1 VPDRSLQAQ
10 RENPL
15 ILLVEDNPVERQ
27 LVTRVLRNAGFGV
40 IAVDCGRVVVDA
52 FINNSPD
59 LVLLDGL
66 LPDIDGFDVCRQL
79 RSLFE
84 ARYVPIVML
93 TGLDDEA
100 SIDKAYSAGAT
111 DFYVKPIV
119 HSILIQRVRYL
130 LRASHAFEDLR
141 VNRESLASAQRVAGL
156 GHWRMSIKTLQLS
169 ASPELCRLLGVADTA
184 ALQCWADLLSRCYP
198 EDQQRL
204 RDALDMVLADHVEAK
219 IELRVRLREGAERI
233 LEMSIS
239 PDNSEDDDHDLLIG
253 IGMDITG
260 RKRAE
265 REILRLAFFD
275 RLTQLPNRSFLRNV
289 LDMRIPSVH
298 MSGRS
303 VAMLYID
310 LDLFSRINNAM
321 GHQVGDHILKQV
333 ADRLLRKMQPRP
345 IEAMLDDAMV
355 SFDLMAE
362 KDRSLVVRLDADTF
376 VVVLLDPQSY
386 DVLELANE
394 LMALLAVP
402 FNFRGQQLFV
412 TSSIGIA
419 LSDSGSMLTDAL
431 LQQADLAVHEAKT
444 RGRNQVAE
452 YRRDLV
458 AAVSTRLAI
467 QNDLRKALERN
478 EFVVHYQPKVDTQT
492 GIVCGSEAL
501 VRWHHPVRKIISPL
515 DFIPVAEETGLII
528 DLGLWVLHTAC
539 QQHQQWLANGLLQ
552 GRVAV
557 NVSARQ
563 LREDHFV
570 DQVLQTLSDT
580 GLPPEAL
587 EIEIT
592 ESVLITDSLANLR
605 IRQLRG
611 QGISIAL
618 DDFGTGYSA
627 LSYLSRYPVD
637 VLKIDR
643 SFITGIPEAADN
655 SAIVEALARLSRRLH
670 LHVVAEGVESQ
681 AEYDAATRF
690 GCDVVQGYFVA
701 RPMAASDFTA
711 WLSQWQ
717 LPQAMG

>member
-1 VPDRSLQAQ
+1 MPDRYLQPQ
-10 RENPL
+10 REMPL

-40 IAVDCGRVVVDA
+40 IAVDCGRVVAEA

-79 RSLFE
+79 RGIHE

-119 HSILIQRVRYL
+119 HSILIQRIRYL
-130 LRASHAFEDLR
+130 LRASAAFDDLR
-141 VNRESLASAQRVAGL
+141 LNRESLASAQRVAGL
-156 GHWRMSIKTLQLS
+156 GHWRMSIKTLQLN
-169 ASPELCRLLGVADTA
+169 ASQELCSLLGVDNPDC
-184 ALQCWADLLSRCYP
+184 LKRWQDLLGCCFP
-198 EDQQRL
+198 EDKQRL
-204 RDALDMVLADHVEAK
+204 NDALDMVIADQVEAK
-219 IELRVRLREGAERI
+219 IEARLRLVDGSERI
-233 LEMSIS
+233 LEMSLS
-239 PDNSEDDDHDLLIG
+239 PDNSDDDDHDLLIG
-253 IGMDITG
+253 IGMDITD

-275 RLTQLPNRSFLRNV
+275 HLTQLPNRSFLRNV
-289 LDMRIPSVH
+289 LDLRIPALH
-298 MSGRS
+298 MSGSS
-303 VAMLYID
+303 VVMLYID

-321 GHQVGDHILKQV
+321 GHQVGDHVLKQV
-333 ADRLLRKMQPRP
+333 ADRLVRRLRPRQS
-345 IEAMLDDAMV
+345 ETMLDDALV
-355 SFDLMAE
+355 SFDLISD
-362 KDRSLVVRLDADTF
+362 KDQSIVARLDADTF
-376 VVVLLDPQSY
+376 VVALLNPQGISAI
-386 DVLELANE
+386 ELANE
-394 LMALLAVP
+394 LMMLLAVP

-412 TSSIGIA
+412 TSSIGVVF
-419 LSDSGSMLTDAL
+419 SDSGSMLTDTL

-458 AAVSTRLAI
+458 AAVSSRLSI
-467 QNDLRKALERN
+467 QNDLRNALSRG
-478 EFVVHYQPKVDTQT
+478 EFSLHYQPKVDCKT
-492 GIVCGSEAL
+492 GLVVGSEAL
-501 VRWHHPVRKIISPL
+501 IRWFHPVRKMISPL
-515 DFIPVAEETGLII
+515 DFIPVAEETGLIVE
-528 DLGLWVLHTAC
+528 LGLWVLQTAC
-539 QQHQQWLANGLLQ
+539 AQHQAWLSQGLIK

-563 LREDHFV
+563 LREDGFV
-570 DQVLQTLSDT
+570 DSVWEVLRTT

-592 ESVLITDSLANLR
+592 ESVLITDSLASLR
-605 IRQLRG
+605 IRQLRE

-627 LSYLSRYPVD
+627 LSYLARYPVD

-643 SFITGIPEAADN
+643 SFVTGLPGAADN
-655 SAIVEALARLSRRLH
+655 AAIVEAIAQLSHRLH
-670 LHVVAEGVESQ
+670 LHVVAEGVEND
-681 AEYDAATRF
+681 AEYQAIVRF
-690 GCDVVQGYFVA
+690 RCDVIQGYCISQ
-701 RPMAASDFTA
+701 PLPPEEFTL
-711 WLSQWQ
+711 WLANWQ
-717 LPQAMG
+717 LSREMD

>member
-1 VPDRSLQAQ
+1 MPDKTLQIV
-10 RENPL
+10 RDNPL

-27 LVTRVLRNAGFGV
+27 LLTRVLRNAGFGV
-40 IAVDCGRVVVDA
+40 IAVDCGRVVLDA
-52 FINNSPD
+52 FLNNSPD

-66 LPDIDGFDVCRQL
+66 LPDIDGFDVCREL
-79 RSLFE
+79 RTIHD
-84 ARYVPIVML
+84 ARFVPIVML

-119 HSILIQRVRYL
+119 HSILIQRIRYL
-130 LRASHAFEDLR
+130 LRARDAFEDLR

-156 GHWRMSIKTLQLS
+156 GHWRMSAKTLKVT
-169 ASPELCRLLGVADTA
+169 ASPELCRLLGLSDARAPKTW
-184 ALQCWADLLSRCYP
+184 LDLLNCCYP
-198 EDQQRL
+198 EDRQRL
-204 RDALDMVLADHVEAK
+204 EESLNRVIAETIEVK
-219 IELRVRLREGAERI
+219 IELRIRVADGAERI
-233 LEMSIS
+233 LEMSLS
-239 PDNSEDDDHDLLIG
+239 PESSDDNGHDLLIG
-253 IGMDITG
+253 IGMDITD

-298 MSGRS
+298 MAGRS

-321 GHQVGDHILKQV
+321 GHQVGDQILKQV
-333 ADRLLRKMQPRP
+333 AERLIQKMRPRN
-345 IEAMLDDAMV
+345 IESMLDDVMV

-376 VVVLLDPQSY
+376 VVVLLEPENFN
-386 DVLELANE
+386 LIELADTIMN
-394 LMALLAVP
+394 LLAVP
-402 FNFRGQQLFV
+402 FNYRGQQLFV
-412 TSSIGIA
+412 TTSIGIA

-431 LQQADLAVHEAKT
+431 LQQADLAVHEAKV

-452 YRRDLV
+452 YQRDFV

-467 QNDLRKALERN
+467 QNDLRKALDKR
-478 EFVVHYQPKVDTQT
+478 EFLLHYQPKVNART
-492 GIVCGSEAL
+492 GRVTGSEAL
-501 VRWHHPVRKIISPL
+501 VRWQHPVRKLISPM
-515 DFIPVAEETGLII
+515 DFIPIAEETGLIVE
-528 DLGLWVLHTAC
+528 LGLWVLRTAC
-539 QQHQQWLANGLLQ
+539 AQHQDWLSRGVLE

-563 LREDHFV
+563 LREETFV
-570 DQVLQTLSDT
+570 DSVWQILTET

-592 ESVLITDSLANLR
+592 ESVLMADSLAILR
-605 IRQLRG
+605 IRQLRE

-627 LSYLSRYPVD
+627 LSYLARYPVD

-643 SFITGIPEAADN
+643 CFITGLPEATDN
-655 SAIVEALARLSRRLH
+655 AAIVEAIASLSHRLN
-670 LHVVAEGVESQ
+670 LHVVAEGVEDGS
-681 AEYDAATRF
+681 EYESVVRF
-690 GCDVVQGYFVA
+690 GCDVVQGYYIS
-701 RPMAASDFTA
+701 RPLSPDDFEA
-711 WLSQWQ
+711 WLRI
-717 LPQAMG
+717 PQAQGHQ